1 MQRSFLYI
9 KSLIFFLESGGHLLS
24 HIVSNIVPS
33 AVQVLTIVF
42 GMGTGV
48 TPERIATRNFA
59 LQVVSATK
67 SNVDVES
74 LLSYDNIY
82 FGIRDAVATRTPVR
96 AH

>member
-1 MQRSFLYI
+1 
-9 KSLIFFLESGGHLLS
+9 
-24 HIVSNIVPS
+24 
-33 AVQVLTIVF
+33 
-42 GMGTGV
+42 MGTGV

-67 SNVDVES
+67 SNIDVES

-96 AH
+96 VH

>member
-1 MQRSFLYI
+1 MQRFFSLHQITYI
-9 KSLIFFLESGGHLLS
+9 FLESGGHLLS

-96 AH
+96 VH